1 MNKPNMVST
10 CLSVLGVSFIV
21 IALIIIGMT
30 DKDSFIVYKSSN
42 EALATS
48 MKYATDNS
56 VEEVEMESSDT
67 SKLNIASAVQ
77 GDIYSGETVEEIA
90 TQLNKYLGSDM
101 LAGKGEIIARYSI
114 SLGVD
119 PYLAAAVMLHET
131 GCRSR
136 CSNLVRTCYNVAGQK
151 GSPSC
156 NGSYKKYNSI
166 DEGIMGAIYNL
177 YKNYYSKGLNTV
189 EKIGPRY
196 AESTTWTGKIN
207 GYIKMLKN

>member
-1 MNKPNMVST
+1 MSKPNMISA
-10 CLSVLGVSFIV
+10 CLSVFGVSFLV
-21 IALIIIGMT
+21 IALIIIGVT
-30 DKDSFIVYKSSN
+30 DKDSFVVYKSSSDV
-42 EALATS
+42 LATS
-48 MKYATDNS
+48 MKYASDK

-67 SKLNIASAVQ
+67 AKLNIASATQ

-131 GCRSR
+131 GCGSK
-136 CSNLVRTCYNVAGQK
+136 CSALVRACYNVAGQK

-189 EKIGPRY
+189 EKIGPKY
-196 AESTTWTGKIN
+196 AESTAWTGKIN
-207 GYIKMLKN
+207 GYIRMLKN